1 MCRNPND
8 LELFQKQP
16 LCQPRFYP
24 PLAHPVGSARRRRRS
39 EDAAHVSEELV
50 DPESFLREVE
60 DLHASDRS
68 FQDELQFKDGRI
80 FSRRS
85 VPFHVGERFQ
95 FRIWIFTDVTEARH
109 SYIDAL

>member
-1 MCRNPND
+1 M
-8 LELFQKQP
+8 
-16 LCQPRFYP
+16 
-24 PLAHPVGSARRRRRS
+24 
-39 EDAAHVSEELV
+39 
-50 DPESFLREVE
+50 
-60 DLHASDRS
+60 HASDRS